1 MNAYVSA
8 YACTALEPYVNPVR
22 CYSYTTREVQLVFG
36 NDRLPAVGRGRG
48 RSSVILPAVVFLPVV
63 FSLSLK
69 ETDERVQE
77 RGRERERERER
88 RDDLLLINFVITG
101 RKLLRRAAMYMCKL
115 MFTTTTTASLK

>member
-1 MNAYVSA
+1 M
-8 YACTALEPYVNPVR
+8 
-22 CYSYTTREVQLVFG
+22 FG

-88 RDDLLLINFVITG
+88 ERRDDLLHINFVITG